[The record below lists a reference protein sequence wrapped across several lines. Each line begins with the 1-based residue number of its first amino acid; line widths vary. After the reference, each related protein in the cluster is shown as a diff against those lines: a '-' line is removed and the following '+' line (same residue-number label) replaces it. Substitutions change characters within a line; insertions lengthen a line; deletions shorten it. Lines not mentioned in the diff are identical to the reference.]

1 MNKNVFTSSNVFI
14 SSLGLTP
21 NYNMVFLIVKR
32 GGQMIVLPT
41 DNKDHN
47 THSPYTNMNPFLDRL
62 KKISS
67 SLYINFPV
75 MYKEQDLDPKPN
87 QHHICFSKNTDQKF
101 QYHSWGYM
109 IDWVGRTLSYGKYD
123 PVNSLQEINFFIR
136 RVGIF
141 LVEGDKLYFLVIGFL
156 IPLFYCLP
164 SFIQISL
171 SKKL

>member
-32 GGQMIVLPT
+32 GGQMKVLPT

-62 KKISS
+62 KKIPS

-141 LVEGDKLYFLVIGFL
+141 LVEGRQIILPCNRVFNPPFLLSPFLYT
-156 IPLFYCLP
+156 
-164 SFIQISL
+164 IS
-171 SKKL
+171 SQST